1 MTQSA
6 GVRVGAFMAAM
17 FATFAISGA
26 FLSLF
31 LSDRGFGPDRIGL
44 LLGAASLVRVCAGPA
59 WGMLA
64 DRVGQRRKLLALAAA
79 LAGCAALSLLPA
91 DGFLPVLLV
100 VAWQGAAA
108 AALSPLSDSLALALV
123 RESKMIYGPARAA
136 GSASFM
142 FASAAGG
149 RVLAAAGTGILPWL
163 VATGFGT
170 AALIALFLPEPAR
183 PTPGARRLTGAL
195 DLLRAEG
202 FRRILLTSALI
213 QGSHAA
219 FYGFAPLFWRS
230 QGIDDATIGLLIAEG
245 IVAEVALFLWG
256 RRLIEHLGPSGLT
269 TCAAAAGVL
278 RWSVTATTVFLP
290 VLAAAQALH
299 AVTFAFQHQSAMLVL
314 QRTVPPERA
323 ATAQALY
330 GALGAGAPIGAL
342 TFASGWLYSRIG
354 GQTFFAMAA
363 LCAIALCTVRRE
375 RR

>member
-1 MTQSA
+1 MTPSA
-6 GVRVGAFMAAM
+6 GARVGAFMAAM
-17 FATFAISGA
+17 FSAFAISGA

-31 LSDRGFGPDRIGL
+31 LSDRGLSPDRIGL
-44 LLGAASLVRVCAGPA
+44 VLGAASLVRVCAGPG
-59 WGMLA
+59 WGVLA
-64 DRVGQRRKLLALAAA
+64 DHFGQRRKLMALAAG
-79 LAGCAALSLLPA
+79 LAGCAALALVPA

-108 AALSPLSDSLALALV
+108 AALSPLSDSLALALA
-123 RESKMIYGPARAA
+123 REGRMVYGPARAA
-136 GSASFM
+136 GSAAFM
-142 FASAAGG
+142 VASAAGG
-149 RVLAAAGTGILPWL
+149 RMLAVAGTRIVPWLIAAG
-163 VATGFGT
+163 FGV
-170 AALIALFLPEPAR
+170 AALIALFLPEPVR
-183 PTPGARRLTGAL
+183 PAAGARRLSGAL

-202 FRRILLTSALI
+202 FRRTLLASALI

-256 RRLIEHLGPSGLT
+256 RRLIERLGPSGLT
-269 TCAAAAGVL
+269 ACAAAAGVL

-314 QRTVPPERA
+314 QRAVPPERA

-330 GALGAGAPIGAL
+330 GALGMGAPTGAL
-342 TFASGWLYSRIG
+342 MFASGWLYGWIG

-363 LCAIALCTVRRE
+363 LCAIALGTVRRE
-375 RR
+375 